1 MNKSE
6 FCQKLAFIRGCEES
20 GYTTNS
26 VASILGVSEISIL
39 NLESGKS
46 NFNLNLLFR
55 YMTLFEGFIQI
66 KKKNVNVNI
75 SFVSD
80 LDIINFIKDYQTNC
94 YLSQREFAQKL
105 GCSVNIIRNIE
116 LGRTSMK
123 IDLFFKMANML
134 GFEVDCD
141 ACLVYKYK

>member
-6 FCQKLAFIRGCEES
+6 FCKKLAFIRGCEES

-26 VASILGVSEISIL
+26 VASILEVSEIAIL
-39 NLESGKS
+39 NLENGKS
-46 NFNLNLLFR
+46 NFNFNLLFR
-55 YMTLFEGFIQI
+55 YVTLFEGFIQI
-66 KKKNVNVNI
+66 KKKSLNVNI
-75 SFVSD
+75 SFYSD
-80 LDIINFIKDYQTNC
+80 SDVANFIKDYRNHS
-94 YLSQREFAQKL
+94 YLSQQEFADQL
-105 GCSVNIIRNIE
+105 GCSVSILRNIE

>member
-6 FCQKLAFIRGCEES
+6 FCKKLAFIRGCKEA
-20 GYTTNS
+20 GYT
-26 VASILGVSEISIL
+26 ASSIASRLDVSEKVVT
-39 NLESGKS
+39 NLENGSS
-46 NFNLNLLFR
+46 NFSLNFLFR
-55 YMTLFEGFIQI
+55 YMKQFTGVLEIYKRNI
-66 KKKNVNVNI
+66 NVVFN
-75 SFVSD
+75 FDSD
-80 LDIINFIKDYQTNC
+80 SDVANFIKDYRNHS
-94 YLSQREFAQKL
+94 YLSQQEFADQL
-105 GCSVNIIRNIE
+105 GCSVSILRNIE